1 MNEDERWLLGE
12 VDTRAVTLPRE
23 QFLAMVASRE
33 SEAREADERGHH
45 DIAGAIRSEIDATI
59 AALPV
64 GIALALADDLGHMGY

>member
-12 VDTRAVTLPRE
+12 VDTRAVTLTRE
-23 QFLAMVASRE
+23 QFFAMIASRE